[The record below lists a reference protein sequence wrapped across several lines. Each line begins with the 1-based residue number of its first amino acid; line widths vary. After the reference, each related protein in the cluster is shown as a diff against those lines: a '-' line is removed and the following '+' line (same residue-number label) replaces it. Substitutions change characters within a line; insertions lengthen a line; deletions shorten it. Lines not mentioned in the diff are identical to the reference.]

1 MNHHGVYIFSY
12 DENNQ
17 RIETE
22 LPRPP
27 EEKAAMEWDVYKLIS
42 VEPELLSIVMAA
54 ATLYLGSPEHRRSMF
69 TLCLKEADK
78 LVGEDARDPR
88 LRSQA
93 AWDFFNDYL
102 FALLH
107 L

>member
-1 MNHHGVYIFSY
+1 MKHHGIYIYSY
-12 DENNQ
+12 GKDNQ
-17 RIETE
+17 HIETE
-22 LPRPP
+22 LPKSL
-27 EEKAAMEWDVYKLIS
+27 EERAAAEWDVYKLIS
-42 VEPELLSIVMAA
+42 VEPDLLPIVMAA

-88 LRSQA
+88 LRSKA

-102 FALLH
+102 FELLH